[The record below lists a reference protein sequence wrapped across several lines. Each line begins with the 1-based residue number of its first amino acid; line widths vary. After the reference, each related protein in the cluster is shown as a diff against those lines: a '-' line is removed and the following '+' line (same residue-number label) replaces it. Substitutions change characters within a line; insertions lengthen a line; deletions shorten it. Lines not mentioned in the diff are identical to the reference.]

1 MEVPGLPQELVQHER
16 RAVLG
21 VLPRK
26 SLWPELDEFNRRLAE
41 YQGRQLEVEQRLR
54 GLHEQRVNAPN
65 VDAQA
70 AADWECAGRKGPRP
84 EPSVESLDKKI
95 AEAGRE
101 RDGLLAAID
110 RALEDR
116 GEFVEKNR
124 ARLAAVAA
132 QQEDAVLERLMGLL
146 DGVEQ
151 ERARLAELRQAE
163 VWASLFP
170 HELAAREPM
179 TRLFGGGLQHVS
191 APLGLSAQFDYD
203 RIIEALRADAM
214 WLRHALA
221 TNEQR
226 ALLEGRD
233 PRASNDAVWADT
245 PESRAERKAE
255 LEDAVRAFVA
265 EWGHH
270 PTEAQL
276 VAFIDARRAA

>member
-1 MEVPGLPQELVQHER
+1 MR
-16 RAVLG
+16 R
-21 VLPRK
+21 
-26 SLWPELDEFNRRLAE
+26 RRRT
-41 YQGRQLEVEQRLR
+41 G
-54 GLHEQRVNAPN
+54 
-65 VDAQA
+65 
-70 AADWECAGRKGPRP
+70 CAGRKGPRP